1 MNISK
6 TLYDYYVSLWGE
18 PSRIANYDI
27 SNIHLDIYKWNAD
40 MHPEEV
46 AFYVTNGLS
55 NYQLNGYDSKHRMEF
70 FIGFSPEED
79 RIVESLATLAV
90 RPLLDN
96 LEIGNNHTM
105 TFPEPLWRETKMQTL
120 IISKPNVE
128 IIAPLVIGEE
138 VRVDFMQVLPL
149 FPNELQLKKEK
160 GADYLFKYWEEKDTP
175 FWDPNRTG

>member
-1 MNISK
+1 
-6 TLYDYYVSLWGE
+6 
-18 PSRIANYDI
+18 
-27 SNIHLDIYKWNAD
+27 
-40 MHPEEV
+40 
-46 AFYVTNGLS
+46 
-55 NYQLNGYDSKHRMEF
+55 MEF

-105 TFPEPLWRETKMQTL
+105 TFPEPLWKETKMQAL

-138 VRVDFMQVLPL
+138 VHVDFMQVLPL